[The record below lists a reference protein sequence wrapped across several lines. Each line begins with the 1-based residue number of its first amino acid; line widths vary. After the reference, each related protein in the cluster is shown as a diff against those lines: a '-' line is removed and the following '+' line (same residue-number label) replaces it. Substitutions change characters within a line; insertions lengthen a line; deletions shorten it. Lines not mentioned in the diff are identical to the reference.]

1 MIEQFGNG
9 LLLGI
14 IISVASVALSLL
26 YGVTRIVNFAHG
38 EIIALGA
45 IMTLFFSNP
54 IDSRVLFLDRYSPL
68 GMNFTFSIIISII
81 ICGIFGGLLEIFLF
95 KPLRKSEVGNIAVL
109 VVTIGLSIF
118 FRHIY
123 LLFATGKVQN
133 FPLDLERRQTYLFF
147 DMTPRNFQVLI
158 AGLAVMIFIG
168 LFLSYTKIGK
178 AMRAVRDSNEL
189 ANISGINSDNIIL
202 FTWVSSSMLAGLA
215 GIFQAIINDV
225 RYNMGFLILLLIF
238 AGTVL
243 GGIGTSFGAMVGGFI
258 IILKVSIKFLITLAL
273 TAGSIYLVFVLN
285 EEGPFRILFNLL
297 TFAGIYGLAAIGLN
311 VHFGLTGLL
320 NFGHASFMGVGA
332 YVTLLLIPHAAGR
345 EGEITDTGLAFF
357 PALIIGIIAAALFG
371 LLLGLPAI
379 RLRGDYLAIVTIA
392 AAEIFRLLVRDLE
405 SITGGVYG
413 IINFSDS
420 LQMYRPNFVEN
431 FAENFELNS
440 SQLWVGLL
448 SWISIF
454 FVLLLLK
461 RLTNSPWGRA
471 LRAVREDEDAVR
483 ALGKN
488 AVWLKLQSFM
498 LGAGIAGLAGVLL
511 AFNYGSLQTTTFV
524 PLLTFY
530 VWAIM
535 ILGGVG
541 SLTGPIFGSIIFWVI
556 ISETDRL
563 ALLIFENANG
573 QQLAGVRFVLVG
585 LLIMFLM
592 IFRPSGLLG
601 KKEELLLDVKS
612 S

>member
-133 FPLDLERRQTYLFF
+133 FPLELERRQTYLFF

-158 AGLAVMIFIG
+158 AGLSVMIFIG

-243 GGIGTSFGAMVGGFI
+243 GGIGTSFGAMVGGLLIGIFVQVSVALPFMEGHTEAKNAVALAIMI
-258 IILKVSIKFLITLAL
+258 IILL
-273 TAGSIYLVFVLN
+273 
-285 EEGPFRILFNLL
+285 FRPQ
-297 TFAGIYGLAAIGLN
+297 G
-311 VHFGLTGLL
+311 
-320 NFGHASFMGVGA
+320 
-332 YVTLLLIPHAAGR
+332 
-345 EGEITDTGLAFF
+345 
-357 PALIIGIIAAALFG
+357 
-371 LLLGLPAI
+371 
-379 RLRGDYLAIVTIA
+379 
-392 AAEIFRLLVRDLE
+392 
-405 SITGGVYG
+405 
-413 IINFSDS
+413 
-420 LQMYRPNFVEN
+420 
-431 FAENFELNS
+431 
-440 SQLWVGLL
+440 
-448 SWISIF
+448 
-454 FVLLLLK
+454 
-461 RLTNSPWGRA
+461 
-471 LRAVREDEDAVR
+471 
-483 ALGKN
+483 
-488 AVWLKLQSFM
+488 
-498 LGAGIAGLAGVLL
+498 
-511 AFNYGSLQTTTFV
+511 
-524 PLLTFY
+524 
-530 VWAIM
+530 
-535 ILGGVG
+535 
-541 SLTGPIFGSIIFWVI
+541 IFGQKER
-556 ISETDRL
+556 IS
-563 ALLIFENANG
+563 
-573 QQLAGVRFVLVG
+573 
-585 LLIMFLM
+585 
-592 IFRPSGLLG
+592 
-601 KKEELLLDVKS
+601 
-612 S
+612 

>member
-133 FPLDLERRQTYLFF
+133 FPLELERRQTYLFF

-158 AGLAVMIFIG
+158 AGLAVMILIG

-243 GGIGTSFGAMVGGFI
+243 GGIGTSFGAMVGG
-258 IILKVSIKFLITLAL
+258 
-273 TAGSIYLVFVLN
+273 
-285 EEGPFRILFNLL
+285 
-297 TFAGIYGLAAIGLN
+297 
-311 VHFGLTGLL
+311 
-320 NFGHASFMGVGA
+320 
-332 YVTLLLIPHAAGR
+332 LLIGIFVQVSVALPFM
-345 EGEITDTGLAFF
+345 EGHTEA
-357 PALIIGIIAAALFG
+357 
-371 LLLGLPAI
+371 
-379 RLRGDYLAIVTIA
+379 
-392 AAEIFRLLVRDLE
+392 
-405 SITGGVYG
+405 
-413 IINFSDS
+413 
-420 LQMYRPNFVEN
+420 
-431 FAENFELNS
+431 
-440 SQLWVGLL
+440 
-448 SWISIF
+448 
-454 FVLLLLK
+454 
-461 RLTNSPWGRA
+461 
-471 LRAVREDEDAVR
+471 
-483 ALGKN
+483 KN
-488 AVWLKLQSFM
+488 AVAL
-498 LGAGIAGLAGVLL
+498 
-511 AFNYGSLQTTTFV
+511 
-524 PLLTFY
+524 
-530 VWAIM
+530 AIM
-535 ILGGVG
+535 ILILLFRPQG
-541 SLTGPIFGSIIFWVI
+541 IFGQKER
-556 ISETDRL
+556 IS
-563 ALLIFENANG
+563 
-573 QQLAGVRFVLVG
+573 
-585 LLIMFLM
+585 
-592 IFRPSGLLG
+592 
-601 KKEELLLDVKS
+601 
-612 S
+612 

>member
-81 ICGIFGGLLEIFLF
+81 ICCIFGGLLEIFLF

-133 FPLDLERRQTYLFF
+133 FPLELERRQTYLFF

-243 GGIGTSFGAMVGGFI
+243 GGIGTSFGAMVGG
-258 IILKVSIKFLITLAL
+258 
-273 TAGSIYLVFVLN
+273 
-285 EEGPFRILFNLL
+285 
-297 TFAGIYGLAAIGLN
+297 
-311 VHFGLTGLL
+311 
-320 NFGHASFMGVGA
+320 
-332 YVTLLLIPHAAGR
+332 LLIGIFVQVSVALPFM
-345 EGEITDTGLAFF
+345 EGHTEA
-357 PALIIGIIAAALFG
+357 
-371 LLLGLPAI
+371 
-379 RLRGDYLAIVTIA
+379 
-392 AAEIFRLLVRDLE
+392 
-405 SITGGVYG
+405 
-413 IINFSDS
+413 
-420 LQMYRPNFVEN
+420 
-431 FAENFELNS
+431 
-440 SQLWVGLL
+440 
-448 SWISIF
+448 
-454 FVLLLLK
+454 
-461 RLTNSPWGRA
+461 
-471 LRAVREDEDAVR
+471 
-483 ALGKN
+483 KN
-488 AVWLKLQSFM
+488 AVAL
-498 LGAGIAGLAGVLL
+498 
-511 AFNYGSLQTTTFV
+511 
-524 PLLTFY
+524 
-530 VWAIM
+530 AIM
-535 ILGGVG
+535 ILILLFRPQG
-541 SLTGPIFGSIIFWVI
+541 IFGQKER
-556 ISETDRL
+556 IS
-563 ALLIFENANG
+563 
-573 QQLAGVRFVLVG
+573 
-585 LLIMFLM
+585 
-592 IFRPSGLLG
+592 
-601 KKEELLLDVKS
+601 
-612 S
+612 

>member
-158 AGLAVMIFIG
+158 AGLAVMILIG

-243 GGIGTSFGAMVGGFI
+243 GGIGTSFGAMVGG
-258 IILKVSIKFLITLAL
+258 
-273 TAGSIYLVFVLN
+273 
-285 EEGPFRILFNLL
+285 
-297 TFAGIYGLAAIGLN
+297 
-311 VHFGLTGLL
+311 
-320 NFGHASFMGVGA
+320 
-332 YVTLLLIPHAAGR
+332 LLIGIFVQVSVALPFM
-345 EGEITDTGLAFF
+345 EGHTEA
-357 PALIIGIIAAALFG
+357 
-371 LLLGLPAI
+371 
-379 RLRGDYLAIVTIA
+379 
-392 AAEIFRLLVRDLE
+392 
-405 SITGGVYG
+405 
-413 IINFSDS
+413 
-420 LQMYRPNFVEN
+420 
-431 FAENFELNS
+431 
-440 SQLWVGLL
+440 
-448 SWISIF
+448 
-454 FVLLLLK
+454 
-461 RLTNSPWGRA
+461 
-471 LRAVREDEDAVR
+471 
-483 ALGKN
+483 KN
-488 AVWLKLQSFM
+488 AVAL
-498 LGAGIAGLAGVLL
+498 
-511 AFNYGSLQTTTFV
+511 
-524 PLLTFY
+524 
-530 VWAIM
+530 AIM
-535 ILGGVG
+535 ILILLFRPQG
-541 SLTGPIFGSIIFWVI
+541 IFGQKER
-556 ISETDRL
+556 IS
-563 ALLIFENANG
+563 
-573 QQLAGVRFVLVG
+573 
-585 LLIMFLM
+585 
-592 IFRPSGLLG
+592 
-601 KKEELLLDVKS
+601 
-612 S
+612 